1 MWYKNDGIGRMVFE
15 KEVTMGHSEDYIR
28 NKMYELE
35 KQKVEIE
42 HNKVLALIDIRDAL
56 ISVSTT
62 MIGELELKSKTP
74 YEDGVY
80 KVCKE
85 SLSNTLDK
93 INARWND
100 VYN

>member
-1 MWYKNDGIGRMVFE
+1 
-15 KEVTMGHSEDYIR
+15 MGHSEDYIR

-56 ISVSTT
+56 VSINTT
-62 MIGELELKSKTP
+62 MIGEMALKSKTP

-85 SLSNTLDK
+85 ALSSTLNK
-93 INARWND
+93 IDARWSD
-100 VYN
+100 VDN